1 MYFITNFFSPHPRID
16 LEFRKNLNSISS
28 SELKLVPAFTLLS
41 ISLWEGGT
49 PVVPNLL
56 PEVRVAKS
64 PELDSVR

>member
-1 MYFITNFFSPHPRID
+1 M
-16 LEFRKNLNSISS
+16 NSISS

-41 ISLWEGGT
+41 MSLWEGGT